1 MFPNLQ
7 YLVGILDKEDPSP
20 SPAYFNTLYKYT
32 AIITLLLLSSTCV
45 ESKPAQSAQ
54 HTSEIL
60 FLNSYSEGHPWSRRA
75 LNGLLEG
82 LTESGK
88 DVDLVM
94 ENMGLRDFKDEPLF
108 EKIYNLYNYKFRN
121 KSFDIIVSADDPAI
135 RFLLEYHKKL
145 FPGTPVVFCGVDT
158 IPEEVLDEKNL
169 FSGVAEVIQIGE
181 TVKLASDLHPEA
193 DTVAIIRQRSS
204 YDPSYDQKLI
214 DMIQSEDSEIEV
226 KFFQPGQEPLIE
238 EHLSVSRNDY
248 VLLLSVNNDQSV
260 YIGSKKPVEIVALG
274 STLPIYSCW
283 RFLIEEGIAGGCLN
297 SGYLQGHMAADIVS
311 RIMDGSKPKDIG
323 ILKEGQNELMLD
335 YRKLEQFGL
344 YIEDLASNVKLINA
358 PTSFYSVNKDL
369 IIASIAALAI
379 LASIIMALIIQI
391 INRRKAQEALQE
403 TQASLQALLNAS
415 PESAFLAD
423 PNGICLTCNTPTE
436 KKLGKPLQMIIKRP
450 IFENL
455 SQTTAN
461 EMLSR
466 FNEVIKTLKA
476 QRYEEYEDDRRYDT
490 TIYPVIDE
498 FQKVTA
504 LAVFSRDIT
513 EARLAEIELKRHSEE
528 LEKANKELEQFA
540 YVASHDL
547 QEPLRTISSHV
558 QLIQRRL
565 EGQLDERARK
575 SIGFV
580 VEGAKRMQGL
590 INDLLQYSR
599 VGTRAKEPEPTDSND
614 SLRLALDNLEAFIKD
629 TDAKVESD
637 ELPVVMADSAQL
649 VQIFQNLIENGIK
662 FRGEE
667 QPIVSISATRRD
679 DMWEFSVKDNGIG
692 LDPKFEDRIFE
703 IFQRL
708 HGVGKY
714 SGSGI
719 GLAICKKIVERH
731 GGTMWVNSEPGKGAT
746 FSFTLPGTVQGE
758 EAHGAG

>member
-1 MFPNLQ
+1 
-7 YLVGILDKEDPSP
+7 
-20 SPAYFNTLYKYT
+20 
-32 AIITLLLLSSTCV
+32 
-45 ESKPAQSAQ
+45 
-54 HTSEIL
+54 
-60 FLNSYSEGHPWSRRA
+60 
-75 LNGLLEG
+75 
-82 LTESGK
+82 
-88 DVDLVM
+88 
-94 ENMGLRDFKDEPLF
+94 
-108 EKIYNLYNYKFRN
+108 
-121 KSFDIIVSADDPAI
+121 
-135 RFLLEYHKKL
+135 
-145 FPGTPVVFCGVDT
+145 
-158 IPEEVLDEKNL
+158 
-169 FSGVAEVIQIGE
+169 
-181 TVKLASDLHPEA
+181 
-193 DTVAIIRQRSS
+193 
-204 YDPSYDQKLI
+204 
-214 DMIQSEDSEIEV
+214 
-226 KFFQPGQEPLIE
+226 
-238 EHLSVSRNDY
+238 
-248 VLLLSVNNDQSV
+248 
-260 YIGSKKPVEIVALG
+260 
-274 STLPIYSCW
+274 
-283 RFLIEEGIAGGCLN
+283 
-297 SGYLQGHMAADIVS
+297 
-311 RIMDGSKPKDIG
+311 
-323 ILKEGQNELMLD
+323 
-335 YRKLEQFGL
+335 
-344 YIEDLASNVKLINA
+344 
-358 PTSFYSVNKDL
+358 
-369 IIASIAALAI
+369 
-379 LASIIMALIIQI
+379 
-391 INRRKAQEALQE
+391 
-403 TQASLQALLNAS
+403 
-415 PESAFLAD
+415 
-423 PNGICLTCNTPTE
+423 
-436 KKLGKPLQMIIKRP
+436 MIIKRP

-746 FSFTLPGTVQGE
+746 FSFTLPGTVEGE
-758 EAHGAG
+758 AANGAG